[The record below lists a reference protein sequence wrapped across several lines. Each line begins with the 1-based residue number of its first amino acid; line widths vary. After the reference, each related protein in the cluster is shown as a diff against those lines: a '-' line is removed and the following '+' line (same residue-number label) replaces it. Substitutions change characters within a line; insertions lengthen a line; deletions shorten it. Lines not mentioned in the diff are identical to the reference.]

1 MEPYDSRSNTIT
13 HIASVQ
19 YQLGQ
24 IIEDLLN
31 RRDAHDAS
39 KLQEP
44 EKSGYDQWTPKLGAV
59 AYGSEEYQAA
69 LVAMKPF
76 LDHHYQNNDH
86 HPEHFELGINGMN
99 LLQLLEMLA
108 DWKAAAIRRGDGDM
122 RKSFEISKVR
132 FGVPEQLASILSN
145 TIDYLGW

>member
-13 HIASVQ
+13 HIACVQ
-19 YQLGQ
+19 YHLEQ
-24 IIEDLLN
+24 IVKDLLN

-39 KLQEP
+39 RLQEP

-59 AYGSEEYQAA
+59 AYGGEEYQAA

-76 LDHHYQNNDH
+76 LEHHYQNNDH

-108 DWKAAAIRRGDGDM
+108 DWKAAAMRHGDGDM

-132 FGVPEQLASILSN
+132 FGISEQLASILSS